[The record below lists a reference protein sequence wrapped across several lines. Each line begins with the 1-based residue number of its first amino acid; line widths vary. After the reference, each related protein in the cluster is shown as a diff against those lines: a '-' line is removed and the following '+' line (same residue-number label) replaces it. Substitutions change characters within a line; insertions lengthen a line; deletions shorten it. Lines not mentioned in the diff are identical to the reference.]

1 MIVVSLTNV
10 LLFFFSDIVSP
21 QLFMESDPG
30 HNSESDDEEDES
42 FNIYEEILNKEGHR
56 NKSLHSRLATSSTQ
70 YSVKGWNHSNKDW
83 NNSNKDW
90 NNSYKDWN
98 HNYKGWNL
106 SANDWNVSSKVS
118 HN

>member
-21 QLFMESDPG
+21 QLFMESDPD

-70 YSVKGWNHSNKDW
+70 YSVKGWN
-83 NNSNKDW
+83 
-90 NNSYKDWN
+90 NSYKDWN

>member
-1 MIVVSLTNV
+1 
-10 LLFFFSDIVSP
+10 
-21 QLFMESDPG
+21 MESDPG

-42 FNIYEEILNKEGHR
+42 FNIYEEILNKESHR

-106 SANDWNVSSKVS
+106 SAKDWNVSSKVS
-118 HN
+118 HKLINRVSTSYGYP